1 MNQNPVIPRHEF
13 IVFTDGACSGN
24 PGAGGWGAVIVSPQ
38 GQVREL
44 GGGVAS
50 TTNNQMELTAA
61 IQALLT
67 LACEPGKL
75 LLYTDSVYVIRGITE
90 WIHGWR
96 RRGWK
101 TAEGSAVSNR
111 DYWEELAYRVQ
122 QRGAAGAI
130 TWKFV
135 KGHSGVPG
143 NERCD
148 EIAVGFTKAVVGDGP
163 RPRLYAGSLLSYT
176 CPILD
181 LPPDK
186 PVPEIK
192 DRRAPKAAAFS
203 YLSVV
208 DGVPMRH
215 SSWPECE
222 RRVKG
227 RSGAR
232 FKKAMSEEDEIKILA
247 EWGVTL

>member
-1 MNQNPVIPRHEF
+1 MSQDLVVPHEEI

-24 PGAGGWGAVIVSPQ
+24 PGPGGWGAIIVTPR

-61 IQALLT
+61 IEALIT
-67 LACEPGKL
+67 LAREPGKL
-75 LLYTDSVYVIRGITE
+75 WLYTDSVYVIRGITE

-101 TAEGSAVSNR
+101 TAEGAPVSNR
-111 DYWEELAYRVQ
+111 EHWEELGRLVQ
-122 QRGAAGAI
+122 ARGKDGAVV
-130 TWKFV
+130 WKFV
-135 KGHSGVPG
+135 KGHSGIPG

-148 EIAVGFTKAVVGDGP
+148 ELAVGFTRTAAGSGP
-163 RPRLYAGSLLSYT
+163 RPRLYAGSLASY
-176 CPILD
+176 PYPVLD
-181 LPPDK
+181 LPPDV

-192 DRRAPKAAAFS
+192 DRGGPKAAAHS
-203 YLSVV
+203 YLSLV
-208 DGVPMRH
+208 DGVAMRH
-215 SSWPECE
+215 ATWPDCE

-232 FKKAMSEEDEIKILA
+232 FKKAMSEADERKILA
-247 EWGVTL
+247 DWGVSL